1 MVDDE
6 RDDTVQDKRREDEGS
21 APTLMVTPTPLP
33 PAPSGISGALTRP
46 FALRVKRDTQEP
58 APLAD
63 NSRYVIGELLG
74 QGGMGDVLLAYDEH
88 IGREVAVKRIR
99 STEPTADQLA
109 RFLREAR
116 VQGRLEHPAVVPVH
130 DLAIDDE
137 GKPFFVMKRLSGTD
151 MAQLLDQLRAGD
163 GDEAGLR
170 RKLLRAFVD
179 VCLAVE
185 LAHSRGVI
193 HRDLKPAN
201 IMLGDFGEVYVLDWG
216 VARTT
221 DTEATGP
228 APSVSTRD
236 LALDSGEQTQAGTI
250 LGTPAY
256 MAPEQ
261 LLGDTIGPAA
271 DIYAL
276 GCILYEIAAGEA
288 LHARGRAPGQAFT
301 PVDAR
306 PSRRRSDCAPE
317 LDVICERAI
326 RIAADERYGSA
337 RMLGD
342 AVQAYLDGDRDIA
355 VRKELAQHHIAQAR
369 EALARSDDEL
379 ERRAAMRAA
388 GRALALDPT
397 ASEAADLVTHLM
409 LRPPKEVP
417 EEVERKL
424 AEIDVETARSQGRLG
439 ALAMMG
445 YLAFIPL
452 LLWTGVHDLTLLAV
466 FGLLATCSGVQLVL
480 LTRGLRISKR
490 IVRGIYL
497 NAVINAALI
506 GIVCRMV
513 GPFIIAPTLVLTTLM
528 AYASHPRFGKI
539 RVLGP
544 ILTAAVAVPWLLE
557 LAGVIDPT
565 YEFKGGALVLRSQVV
580 TFSSLPTQLGF
591 ALLLL
596 SLIGVVA
603 VLSRALAKRQRE
615 ATRSL
620 EVQAWQLRQLVP
632 TVGSRTLDG

>member
-1 MVDDE
+1 MVDD
-6 RDDTVQDKRREDEGS
+6 DNDGDTVQERLKEEAGS

-33 PAPSGISGALTRP
+33 PAPSAASVSGALTRP
-46 FALRVKRDTQEP
+46 FALRVRRDAEMP

-63 NSRYVIGELLG
+63 NARYVMGEILG

-99 STEPTADQLA
+99 ADEPSAEQLT

-130 DLAIDDE
+130 DIAIDRD
-137 GKPFFVMKRLSGTD
+137 GRPFFVMKRLSGTD
-151 MAQLLDQLRAGD
+151 MDQLLDRLRAGD

-170 RKLLRAFVD
+170 RQLLRAFVD

-185 LAHSRGVI
+185 FAHRQGII

-216 VARTT
+216 VARTSS
-221 DTEATGP
+221 DTGP
-228 APSVSTRD
+228 APSVSTQD
-236 LALDSGEQTQAGTI
+236 LVLDGGETQAGTI

-261 LLGDTIGPAA
+261 MVGDTIGPAA

-276 GCILYEIAAGEA
+276 GCILFEIAAGEA
-288 LHARGRAPGQAFT
+288 LHGRGRAPGQAFT

-306 PSRRRSDCAPE
+306 PSRRRSDAPPE
-317 LDVICERAI
+317 LDRICERAI
-326 RIAADERYGSA
+326 RVAAAERYASA

-355 VRKELAQHHIAQAR
+355 VRKELAQHHIAEAR
-369 EALARSDDEL
+369 DALSRGDDEP

-409 LRPPKEVP
+409 LRPPKVVP

-424 AEIDVETARSQGRLG
+424 AEIDVATARSQGRLSS
-439 ALAMMG
+439 LAMMG
-445 YLAFIPL
+445 YIAFIPL
-452 LLWTGVHDLTLLAV
+452 LLWTGVHDLVLVAVFALLALAS
-466 FGLLATCSGVQLVL
+466 GMQLLF
-480 LTRGLRISKR
+480 LTRRERITGR

-497 NAVINAALI
+497 NACINAVLI

-513 GPFIIAPTLVLTTLM
+513 GPFIVAPTLVLTTLM
-528 AYASHPRFGKI
+528 AYASHPRFGRI
-539 RVLGP
+539 RVLST

-557 LAGVIDPT
+557 LAGVIAPT
-565 YEFKGGALVLRSQVV
+565 YHFDDGALVLRSQVV
-580 TFSSLPTQLGF
+580 TFSSMPTQIAF
-591 ALLLL
+591 AVLLL

-615 ATRSL
+615 ATRNL

-632 TVGSRTLDG
+632 SVGGRTLER